1 MMDDIPTDTV
11 VSRRGVIA
19 ALIAAFLSHQYVK
32 PFVPAE
38 RHQIE
43 VLNVTLSRSGNYV
56 SATAVIDVDVDIW
69 MTGQFRLTANGTNV
83 YLPGTEKTGR
93 VLIETGKPSRITATW
108 RVNDVV
114 KNQVEGCVFRVI
126 EVDR

>member
-1 MMDDIPTDTV
+1 MLDKIPSTDV
-11 VSRRGVIA
+11 VSRRGLIA
-19 ALIAAFLSHQYVK
+19 ALIGAFVSHQYVK
-32 PFVPAE
+32 PFIPAE
-38 RHQIE
+38 RDQLE
-43 VLNVTLSRSGNYV
+43 VLNVTYSRSGNYV
-56 SATAVIDVDVDIW
+56 SATAVITVDVDIW
-69 MTGQFRLTANGTNV
+69 MTGQFRLTTNGAKV

-93 VLIETGKPSRITATW
+93 VLVETGDPSRITATW